1 VSVGADSCRDAFGS
15 WLDRVA
21 TGQDVV
27 VTRRGKPMVRLTA
40 AAPAMQL
47 QPTAPPPSQP
57 LPTAPPP
64 SHSLPA
70 TVAPPVA
77 SRLVL
82 PPPSERGS
90 A

>member
-1 VSVGADSCRDAFGS
+1 
-15 WLDRVA
+15 
-21 TGQDVV
+21 V

-40 AAPAMQL
+40 AVPA
-47 QPTAPPPSQP
+47 TQP
-57 LPTAPPP
+57 LPAASTP